1 MNRRTNLKAVPR
13 EKREPLTR
21 EQFVALARAIS
32 DTLAD
37 ADDREATR
45 ALLLLA
51 DEMVH
56 FCQEWSHV
64 EAIGSALKDEVFAQS
79 FEYGYA
85 LEGYIDGERA
95 KLQKGGE
102 GR

>member
-37 ADDREATR
+37 AQAGEATR

-51 DEMVH
+51 DEMAH

-64 EAIGSALKDEVFAQS
+64 EAIACALKDEVFAQS
-79 FEYGYA
+79 FEYSDA
-85 LEGYIDGERA
+85 LKGYINGERV
-95 KLQKGGE
+95 KLQKGG
-102 GR
+102 GA